1 MWFCAVDLDSCVEA
15 PYGSLSGSPVP
26 HGICCPVL
34 VFSRAMRRPFYIMAV
49 LKRKMKCIVAGDYV
63 HYFNDRGV
71 KGSARAEAGKSETAE
86 NQMM

>member
-1 MWFCAVDLDSCVEA
+1 
-15 PYGSLSGSPVP
+15 
-26 HGICCPVL
+26 
-34 VFSRAMRRPFYIMAV
+34 MAV